1 MLRIAQP
8 PFLTIQ
14 GEGPQAGTPSVFLR
28 LSGCHIHCPWCI
40 GIKAGRN
47 IPKIWTR
54 GKNIPINEI
63 KPGDK
68 VLAVNEN
75 NEITETIVK
84 KVFSR
89 EVSEW
94 YEIKIE
100 GKPLMFVTPEHPFLT
115 KDGWVMVKDLKV
127 GDEVLF
133 IDFRTKLSYKI
144 KVNNPMKRQEC
155 VRKMLAKM
163 DYKKLSEKM
172 KQIAPTKRAEVRR
185 KLSEAQKSPE
195 LRKLHS
201 ERMKKD
207 NPMKRK
213 EIRKKVSEK
222 LKGRHRYFTEE
233 HKKKIS
239 IGKKLNPTSLPGRK
253 NPSYVDGRTLIYQ
266 SKKGVCK
273 LCGKE
278 GKTHFHHIT
287 YNPPELIEV
296 CVKCHKKIHQGF
308 YPELLKEKCLYIDN
322 RLRQKIFEK
331 YNTRCVICGSKND
344 LVIRHINFNVYDN
357 REDNLVLLCRKC
369 NSGLNAGQRKQW
381 VTKFNER
388 LKQFSVMNGL
398 KVLEIKHIKDKLC
411 YFYNSGKSEKKIQK
425 LKVYNFECTP
435 YKNYI
440 VNGIISH
447 NCDTKMSWGKGTL
460 VDIPEL
466 VELVKKEI
474 YYSTPPGIINWLTVT
489 GGEPMLQQ
497 KGLGKFIRRVV
508 DETGLRVAI
517 ETSGSVPAS
526 IEWQSLNWDFIHW
539 YQISP
544 KKRGGIDAL
553 VTYPDAISV
562 LKFVLVEENSLLNLI
577 EEVLERTNF
586 KREQIWILPLSS
598 SLKELTI
605 NSERARKFCLKYGFK
620 LSPRLQYFWKE

>member
-1 MLRIAQP
+1 MLRIVQP

-40 GIKAGRN
+40 GIKAGWN

-63 KPGDK
+63 KLGDK

-100 GKPLMFVTPEHPFLT
+100 EKPLFVTPEHPFLT
-115 KDGWVMVKDLKV
+115 KDGWIMVKDLKV
-127 GDEVLF
+127 GDELLT
-133 IDFRTKLSYKI
+133 IDF
-144 KVNNPMKRQEC
+144 
-155 VRKMLAKM
+155 
-163 DYKKLSEKM
+163 KKATIPIWLEK
-172 KQIAPTKRAEVRR
+172 
-185 KLSEAQKSPE
+185 S
-195 LRKLHS
+195 
-201 ERMKKD
+201 
-207 NPMKRK
+207 
-213 EIRKKVSEK
+213 
-222 LKGRHRYFTEE
+222 
-233 HKKKIS
+233 
-239 IGKKLNPTSLPGRK
+239 
-253 NPSYVDGRTLIYQ
+253 
-266 SKKGVCK
+266 
-273 LCGKE
+273 
-278 GKTHFHHIT
+278 
-287 YNPPELIEV
+287 
-296 CVKCHKKIHQGF
+296 
-308 YPELLKEKCLYIDN
+308 
-322 RLRQKIFEK
+322 
-331 YNTRCVICGSKND
+331 
-344 LVIRHINFNVYDN
+344 
-357 REDNLVLLCRKC
+357 
-369 NSGLNAGQRKQW
+369 SGL
-381 VTKFNER
+381 V
-388 LKQFSVMNGL
+388 
-398 KVLEIKHIKDKLC
+398 EIKKETG
-411 YFYNSGKSEKKIQK
+411 F

-447 NCDTKMSWGKGTL
+447 NCDTKISWGKGTP

-474 YYSTPPGIINWLTVT
+474 YYSTPPGIIKWLTVT

-497 KGLGKFIRRVV
+497 KELGKFIRRVV

-526 IEWQSLNWDFIHW
+526 IEWQSLNWDFIHR

-553 VTYPDAISV
+553 VTYPDVLSV
-562 LKFVLVEENSLLNLI
+562 LKFVLVEENSLLDLI

-598 SLKELTI
+598 SLKELTV
-605 NSERARKFCLKYGFK
+605 NAERARKFCLKYGFK
-620 LSPRLQYFWKE
+620 LSPRLQYFWRE